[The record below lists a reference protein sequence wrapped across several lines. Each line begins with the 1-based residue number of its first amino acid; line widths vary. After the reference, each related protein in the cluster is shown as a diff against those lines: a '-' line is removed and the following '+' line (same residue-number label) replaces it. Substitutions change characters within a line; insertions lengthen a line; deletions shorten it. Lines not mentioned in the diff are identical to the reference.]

1 MEGLQGRATM
11 AAARARPVGERWGA
25 ITQVVV
31 LARCDTPREP
41 GGGAASEIR
50 GQGEID
56 PVIVPTGSNPRRSP
70 RKSGTS
76 RISTAPPGRST
87 SSSGPFARPG
97 ERSRP

>member
-25 ITQVVV
+25 FTQVVV
-31 LARCDTPREP
+31 LARCDTP
-41 GGGAASEIR
+41 
-50 GQGEID
+50 
-56 PVIVPTGSNPRRSP
+56 
-70 RKSGTS
+70 
-76 RISTAPPGRST
+76 